1 MVSEEF
7 IKFGKVI
14 FHTIEKCPHCYKE
27 SLEVYEV
34 LYSIPNFGNV
44 LLISNTCSNC
54 GFKFVDLQYLE
65 QKKYYKIMY
74 SIEDKR
80 DIYETLIFRSKT
92 CKISSPELGFNIS
105 PGIASEPMITTIE
118 GLLNKVKD
126 YAITMYV
133 LNEDVETKNKV
144 IEFLETIDKALKGE
158 IKFTIILE
166 DPLGNSAI
174 KPPTG
179 RENRLIMFEQIQ

>member
-1 MVSEEF
+1 M
-7 IKFGKVI
+7 
-14 FHTIEKCPHCYKE
+14 
-27 SLEVYEV
+27 
-34 LYSIPNFGNV
+34 
-44 LLISNTCSNC
+44 
-54 GFKFVDLQYLE
+54 
-65 QKKYYKIMY
+65 
-74 SIEDKR
+74 
-80 DIYETLIFRSKT
+80 IFRSKT

-144 IEFLETIDKALKGE
+144 MEFLETIDKALKGE